1 MLDKKITIDDVAAAA
16 GVSRQTVSRAIND
29 LDGISGATRQ
39 RILTIAA
46 ELGYQPSRLA
56 RGLASA
62 SQQTRTLG
70 VVLPSVDNE
79 FYATVLR
86 GIETKASQY
95 GYQLLLCST
104 DEDPET
110 EYAKIQSL
118 FSAWIDGLILLS
130 SRMTDEQLTDICQR
144 TRPVVLINRLFPHP
158 NAGNVVIDDFN
169 GTYTATMH
177 LINQGGHKDIAFLLG
192 LPYARSSQL
201 RQRGYQSAL
210 HDSDIPL
217 IPAYQQHTDAHIES
231 GYHAARRLLCDHPEI
246 TALLV
251 YNDVRTAGVLRA
263 CKELG
268 ISIPDQLS
276 IISHDNISLSSLL
289 IPSLT
294 TVDIPKQSL
303 GEAAIDMML
312 SMMEEPSMTPETRT
326 FTPKLIIRES
336 CP

>member
-1 MLDKKITIDDVAAAA
+1 
-16 GVSRQTVSRAIND
+16 VSRAIND
-29 LDGISGATRQ
+29 LDGISDATRQ
-39 RILTIAA
+39 RILAIAA
-46 ELGYQPSRLA
+46 DLGYQPSRLA

-62 SQQTRTLG
+62 SQQTRILG

-86 GIETKASQY
+86 GIESKASQY

-104 DEDPET
+104 DEDPAI

-130 SRMTDEQLTDICQR
+130 SRMTDEQLTDICGR
-144 TRPVVLINRLFPHP
+144 TRPVVLINRQFAHP

-169 GTYTATMH
+169 GTYAATMH
-177 LINQGGHKDIAFLLG
+177 LINQGHKDIAFLLG

-201 RQRGYQSAL
+201 RQRGYQTAL
-210 HDSDIPL
+210 NDSGIPL

-231 GYHAARRLLCDHPEI
+231 GYHTAKTLLSDHPDI
-246 TALLV
+246 TGLVV
-251 YNDVRTAGVLRA
+251 YNDVRAAGVLRA

-268 ISIPDQLS
+268 IAIPDQLS
-276 IISHDNISLSSLL
+276 IISHDNIALSSLL

-294 TVDIPKQSL
+294 TVDIPKQAL

-312 SMMEEPSMTPETRT
+312 SMMEDPTKTPETLT

>member
-1 MLDKKITIDDVAAAA
+1 MQEKKITIDDVAAVA

-29 LDGISGATRQ
+29 LDGISDATRQ
-39 RILTIAA
+39 RILTIAV

-86 GIETKASQY
+86 GIESKASQY

-104 DEDPET
+104 DEDPAI
-110 EYAKIQSL
+110 EYAKIHSL

-130 SRMTDEQLTDICQR
+130 SRMTDEQLTDICER
-144 TRPVVLINRLFPHP
+144 TRPVVLINRAFTHA
-158 NAGNVVIDDFN
+158 NAGNVVIDDFSA
-169 GTYTATMH
+169 TYAAVMH
-177 LINQGGHKDIAFLLG
+177 LINQGHKNIAFLLG

-201 RQRGYQSAL
+201 RQRGYQAAL
-210 HDSDIPL
+210 EASGISL

-231 GYHAARRLLCDHPEI
+231 GYHTAKKLLSDYPEI

-251 YNDVRTAGVLRA
+251 YNDVRAAGVLRA

-276 IISHDNISLSSLL
+276 IISHDNIALSSLL

-312 SMMEEPSMTPETRT
+312 SMMENPAVTPETLT
-326 FTPKLIIRES
+326 FTPKLIVRET

>member
-1 MLDKKITIDDVAAAA
+1 MHDKKITIDDVASAA

-29 LDGISGATRQ
+29 LGGISDATRQ
-39 RILTIAA
+39 RILSIAA

-70 VVLPSVDNE
+70 VVLPSVDND

-86 GIETKASQY
+86 GIESKASQY

-104 DEDPET
+104 DEDPAI

-130 SRMTDEQLTDICQR
+130 SRMTDEQLTDICGR
-144 TRPVVLINRLFPHP
+144 TRLVVLINREFHHP
-158 NAGNVVIDDFN
+158 NAGNVVIDDFSA
-169 GTYTATMH
+169 TYAAVMH
-177 LINQGGHKDIAFLLG
+177 LINQGHKKIAFLLG

-201 RQRGYQSAL
+201 RQRGYQAAL
-210 HDSDIPL
+210 VDSGFSL
-217 IPAYQQHTDAHIES
+217 NPAYQQHTNAQIES
-231 GYHAARRLLCDHPEI
+231 GYTDAKKLLSGHPEI

-251 YNDVRTAGVLRA
+251 YNDARAAGVLRA

-268 ISIPDQLS
+268 IAVPGQLS
-276 IISHDNISLSSLL
+276 IISHDNIALSSLL

-294 TVDIPKQSL
+294 TVDIPKQAL

-312 SMMEEPSMTPETRT
+312 SMMQNPTINPETLV
-326 FTPKLIIRES
+326 FTPKLVMRES

>member
-1 MLDKKITIDDVAAAA
+1 MMQEKKVTIDDVAAAA
-16 GVSRQTVSRAIND
+16 GVSRQTVSRAINN
-29 LDGISGATRQ
+29 LDGISDTTRQ
-39 RILTIAA
+39 QVLSVAKK
-46 ELGYQPSRLA
+46 LGYQPSRLA
-56 RGLASA
+56 RSLASA

-70 VVLPSVDNE
+70 IMLPSVDNE

-86 GIETKASQY
+86 GIETKASQQ

-130 SRMTDEQLTDICQR
+130 SRMSDDQLSDICER
-144 TRPVVLINRLFPHP
+144 TRPVVLINREFHHP
-158 NAGNVVIDDFN
+158 NAGNVVVDDFS
-169 GTYTATMH
+169 GTYAAVNH
-177 LINQGGHKDIAFLLG
+177 LINRGHHTIAFLLG

-201 RQRGYQSAL
+201 RQQGFQAAL
-210 HDSDIPL
+210 KESGLPVEPSWQI
-217 IPAYQQHTDAHIES
+217 HTDAHIES
-231 GYHAARRLLCDHPEI
+231 GYHSALQLLSDQPNI
-246 TALLV
+246 TALVV
-251 YNDVRTAGVLRA
+251 YNDVRAAGVLRA

-276 IISHDNISLSSLL
+276 IISHDNIALSSLL

-294 TVDIPKQSL
+294 TVDIPKQAL

-312 SMMEEPSMTPETRT
+312 SMMENSTISPNTLV
-326 FTPKLIIRES
+326 FKPKLIIRES

>member
-1 MLDKKITIDDVAAAA
+1 MQEKKITIDDVATAA

-29 LDGISGATRQ
+29 LDGISSATRQ
-39 RILTIAA
+39 RILSIAA

-86 GIETKASQY
+86 GIEAKASLY

-104 DEDPET
+104 DEDPSIEH
-110 EYAKIQSL
+110 AKIHSL

-130 SRMTDEQLTDICQR
+130 SRMTDEQLTDICTR
-144 TRPVVLINRLFPHP
+144 TRPVVLINRAFTHP
-158 NAGNVVIDDFN
+158 NAGNVVINDVSA
-169 GTYTATMH
+169 TYTAVMH
-177 LINQGGHKDIAFLLG
+177 LINQGHKKIAFILG
-192 LPYARSSQL
+192 LPFARSSQL
-201 RQRGYQSAL
+201 RQRGYQTAL
-210 HDSDIPL
+210 KDNDIPL
-217 IPAYQQHTDAHIES
+217 VPAYQRHTDTHIES
-231 GYHAARRLLCDHPEI
+231 GYTTAKKLLYDHPEI

-251 YNDVRTAGVLRA
+251 YNDVRAAGVLRA
-263 CKELG
+263 CKELE
-268 ISIPDQLS
+268 ISVPEQLS
-276 IISHDNISLSSLL
+276 IISHDNIALSSLL

-312 SMMEEPSMTPETRT
+312 SMMENPTITPETRS